1 MAKTSSE
8 VITEGLAAL
17 RTDLRNFKV
26 ELDKALKTPT
36 KLADYAESADKL
48 EGKTPAQ
55 VSQLAVDEVNKHI
68 NKKGVNAHQLRPA
81 LLSAYDKPEYD
92 AAFDLM
98 MDVSSGVPL
107 DFYGDREFLPP
118 GVTGSYESGSNTTP
132 WDNVAM
138 MMEDNGTLMIL
149 RPGTDGDSAGVYY
162 SYLRNAM
169 TETDINNNLLMSNVE
184 YRPAYFPSNMAAKAI
199 LSGTQDIIVGVMK
212 NKTTGVHTG
221 YFISLT
227 NNTMDMTK
235 HTGVFVPNGNFID
248 VKGPYPGL
256 YHIPFGFIKGNYV
269 YILHDLHR
277 EGKIGHR
284 VWRMA
289 KNDLITGVF
298 NGATQIKGWTV
309 NRGVGGVITNDDIVI
324 FDSIEQA
331 TVNQGKASTS
341 VLATNGSTMG
351 TALTRDNGNT
361 GVMCSYY
368 CQWYP
373 ADNLVSVIGQQ
384 LYYSYEFN
392 ENKQVDVS
400 KYWASKTTMVYD
412 ATGWRPQLSAS
423 QPQYGPGGGNT
434 HQMQQN
440 GQSTDSI
447 YSTVYNQLW
456 LWTTVSYVTQ
466 LGTLW
471 LHRFQYPE
479 AADPISV
486 LAGEVKA
493 ESRNWGAPV
502 GRYGSPLT
510 ATFRA
515 VSSVGE
521 DTVNVL
527 NYGRYS
533 DGSIGT
539 YYVRNRLIGEPT
551 FQYSSVTG
559 NFAFKGFAPTA
570 DRKTVAQLGT
580 SSESFQMLLNEGS
593 PGVARTSQARFSS
606 WYPEYTSRF
615 AQLDSDMHGS
625 GTITCPKSVMQSLE
639 SQILTNLGSRG
650 FSQWTDGGAVPRFCF
665 ELVVPQAYTD
675 MAPFV
680 IGSIV
685 NNADRSMHLFIY
697 NVNITGSRQAV
708 TGASIVASS
717 FFSVRNDATVGT
729 ILSLTGNS
737 DSGQTAIRR
746 VTGGFMVGY
755 AADHYYNIVGN
766 GGRAMMA
773 LKCLGGVWSVNG
785 NVYWDY
791 WNGTAPAGWV
801 NLPSRGLYYVLSSEF
816 IYGEIDCGSK
826 MVATLLC
833 QNSPTD
839 WNVNELRARSY
850 QQDLSMIMLSQRVV
864 TAWTVYFSDDT
875 PAMLDGEFYIV
886 EPTNYELNSA
896 TDGNKTFHVWLVK
909 SGNKLV
915 YQVVANSTTPP
926 AGRSLYLG
934 YFTTTSTGLNSIQ
947 IEKRVAV
954 DGNMISPDARGS
966 SIPVTSGTPNQYGR
980 LNWK

>member
-1 MAKTSSE
+1 MSKPSSE

-17 RTDLRNFKV
+17 KGELRDFKV
-26 ELDKALKTPT
+26 ELDKALKKPT
-36 KLADYAESADKL
+36 KLADYADSADKL
-48 EGKTPAQ
+48 EQKTPAQ

-68 NKKGVNAHQLRPA
+68 NKKGVNVHGLDPHT
-81 LLSAYDKPEYD
+81 LGAYNKQEYD
-92 AAFDLM
+92 ADFDLL

-138 MMEDNGTLMIL
+138 MLEDNGTLMIL

-169 TETDINNNLLMSNVE
+169 TETDINGNLLMSNVE
-184 YRPAYFPSNMAAKAI
+184 YRPAYFPDNMAAKAI
-199 LSGTQDIIVGVMK
+199 LSGTQDIICGVMK
-212 NKTTGVHTG
+212 NKVTGDHTG

-235 HTGVFVPNGNFID
+235 HTGIFVPNGNFLD
-248 VKGPYPGL
+248 VKGPFPGL

-284 VWRMA
+284 VWRLN
-289 KNDLITGVF
+289 KNELITGNF
-298 NGATQIKGWTV
+298 TSATQIKGWTI
-309 NRGVGGVITNDDIVI
+309 NRGVGGVVTNDDIVI
-324 FDSIEQA
+324 FDSIQEA
-331 TVNQGKASTS
+331 TVNQGKPSTS

-351 TALTRDNGNT
+351 TAITRDNGNT

-373 ADNLVSVIGQQ
+373 GDNLVSVLGQQ

-392 ENKQVDVS
+392 ENKQIDVS
-400 KYWASKTTMVYD
+400 KYHASKTTMVYD
-412 ATGWRPQLSAS
+412 STGWHPQASAS
-423 QPQYGPGGGNT
+423 QQNWAHNN
-434 HQMQQN
+434 HQRQQN

-466 LGTLW
+466 LGNLW
-471 LHRFQYPE
+471 LHRFTYDE
-479 AADPISV
+479 KADNLEV
-486 LAGEVKA
+486 LAGFHDLT
-493 ESRNWGAPV
+493 SHNYGAPV
-502 GRYGSPLT
+502 GKYGSPLT
-510 ATFRA
+510 STYRA
-515 VSSVGE
+515 VSSVGD
-521 DTVNVL
+521 DTVNVF
-527 NYGRYS
+527 NYGRLN
-533 DGSIGT
+533 GIAKT
-539 YYVRNRLIGEPT
+539 FYVRSKLIGEPT

-559 NFAFKGFAPTA
+559 NFAWKGFAPTA
-570 DRKTVAQLGT
+570 DRLSTDDLGFT
-580 SSESFQMLLNEGS
+580 DWNFQMLLNEGS
-593 PGVARTSQARFSS
+593 PGVGRTSHGRFTS
-606 WYPEYTSRF
+606 WYPDFTSRF
-615 AQLDSDMHGS
+615 AQFDGNMNGS
-625 GTITCPKSVMQSLE
+625 GEITCPKAVMDSLQT
-639 SQILTNLGSRG
+639 QIMTNLGSRG
-650 FSQWTDGGAVPRFCF
+650 FSQWPEPTGLAKFCF
-665 ELVVPQAYTD
+665 ELVIPQIYTD

-685 NNADRSMHLFIY
+685 NNADRSHHLFIY
-697 NVNITGSRQAV
+697 NVNISGSRQAI
-708 TGASIVASS
+708 TGASIIAGS

-729 ILSLTGNS
+729 ILGLSANPN
-737 DSGQTAIRR
+737 SGQTAIRR
-746 VTGGFMVGY
+746 VTGGFMVGF
-755 AADHYYNIVGN
+755 AADHAYHIVGN
-766 GGRAMMA
+766 GGRAMML
-773 LKCLGGVWSVNG
+773 LKCIGGVWSVNG

-791 WNGTAPAGWV
+791 WSGTAPAGWV
-801 NLPSRGLYYVLSSEF
+801 NLPNRGLYYVLSSEF

-826 MVATLLC
+826 MIATLAA
-833 QNSPTD
+833 QNTPTD
-839 WNVNELRARSY
+839 WNVNELRSRALQSSY
-850 QQDLSMIMLSQRVV
+850 GFIMLSQRVV

-875 PAMLDGEFYIV
+875 PAMLDGDFYIV
-886 EPTNYELNSA
+886 KPLSYNLNPA

-909 SGNKLV
+909 QGSDLV
-915 YQVVANSTTPP
+915 YKVVATSTTPP

-947 IEKRVAV
+947 IAKRVAI

-966 SIPVTSGTPNQYGR
+966 SIPVTSGTPNTYGR